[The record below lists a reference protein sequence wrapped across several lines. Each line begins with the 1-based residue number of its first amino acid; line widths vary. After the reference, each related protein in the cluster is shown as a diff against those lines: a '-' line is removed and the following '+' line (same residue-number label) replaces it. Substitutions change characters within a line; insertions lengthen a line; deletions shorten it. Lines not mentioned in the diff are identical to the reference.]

1 MDAERL
7 DRARAA
13 LKIMAERFPRAF
25 TDPPRPL
32 KIGITKDLIPAVRDA
47 VGARAVRDAIALY
60 CRRPAYLKMQIEGA
74 TRIDLDGT
82 VVGAVTAEQAAGA
95 KDRLEWKVARSWE
108 RALEKEKARR
118 VEREARAA
126 ARSKKPAV
134 RRESETNMENIHV
147 AVKVPEVKPKRVVIV
162 ERKPKRGAIRSWR
175 AEE

>member
-32 KIGITKDLIPAVRDA
+32 KIGITKDLIAAVDSVTA
-47 VGARAVRDAIALY
+47 QAIRDAIALW
-60 CRRPAYLKMQIEGA
+60 CKRPSYLQVQIEGA
-74 TRIDLDGT
+74 ARIDLDGT

-95 KDRLEWKVARSWE
+95 KDRLEWKAARSWE
-108 RALEKEKARR
+108 RALEKERTRR

-126 ARSKKPAV
+126 ARSKKPAIS
-134 RRESETNMENIHV
+134 RGMETN
-147 AVKVPEVKPKRVVIV
+147 
-162 ERKPKRGAIRSWR
+162 RGNFPS
-175 AEE
+175 